1 MNLPVADKVHDF
13 GLYLPNHATITPD
26 DITYVAK
33 HVREVAQPI

>member
-1 MNLPVADKVHDF
+1 MHLPVADNVHDF
-13 GLYLPNHATITPD
+13 RLYLPKHVTITPD